1 MTQVDCCYYDRIL
14 FFTLLFFIGDRMA
27 ESHEYYMKIA
37 LGQAKKALDNGEF
50 PASCVLVHDNTIVGQ
65 GNREHSLLVDRN
77 ELDHAEILAL
87 RDMNNHFPDLEPSGI
102 TAYTTLEPCLMC
114 YGALLI
120 NQISTIVYSYED
132 AMGGGINLPLA
143 HLTPLYRN
151 MEVSIVPNV
160 MRRESLELF
169 KAFFQSPAC
178 SYLQN
183 TYLAEYTLSQE

>member
-1 MTQVDCCYYDRIL
+1 MTPVIGCYYDMPLSTIL
-14 FFTLLFFIGDRMA
+14 LRRDMT

-37 LGQAKKALDNGEF
+37 LEQAQKALDSGEF
-50 PASCVLVHDNTIVGQ
+50 PVGCILVHNNTIVGQ
-65 GNREHSLLVDRN
+65 GGREHSLTNDRN
-77 ELDHAEILAL
+77 ELDHAEIIAL
-87 RDMNNHFPDLEPSGI
+87 RDVNSHYPDLDPSEI

-120 NQISTIVYSYED
+120 NQISTIVYAYED

-143 HLTPLYRN
+143 HLPPLYRN
-151 MEVSIVPNV
+151 MDVSIFPYIL
-160 MRRESLELF
+160 RQESLELF
-169 KAFFQSPAC
+169 RTFFKNPAC

>member
-1 MTQVDCCYYDRIL
+1 
-14 FFTLLFFIGDRMA
+14 MA
-27 ESHEYYMKIA
+27 ERHEHYMKIA
-37 LGQAKKALDNGEF
+37 LEQAETALNNGEF
-50 PASCVLVHDNTIVGQ
+50 PVGCILVHDNTIVGQ
-65 GNREHSLLVDRN
+65 GCREHSLLVDRN
-77 ELDHAEILAL
+77 ELDHAEILAI
-87 RDMNNHFPDLEPSGI
+87 RDMNSRFPDLDPSGI

-120 NQISTIVYSYED
+120 NQISAIVYAFED

-151 MEVSIVPNV
+151 MEVSIFPNV
-160 MRRESLELF
+160 MRRESLNLF
-169 KAFFQSPAC
+169 KAFFQSPSC